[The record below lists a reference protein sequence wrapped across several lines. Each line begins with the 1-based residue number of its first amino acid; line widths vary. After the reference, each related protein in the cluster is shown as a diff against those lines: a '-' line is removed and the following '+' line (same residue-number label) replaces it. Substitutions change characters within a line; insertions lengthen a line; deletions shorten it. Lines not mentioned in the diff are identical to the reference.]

1 MGIGVE
7 VASATCATSVGS
19 SGSGVAVGVGSTGS
33 GVAVGSGVSVESLE
47 SVTSLHDVCPGW
59 SWVVPVAQGV
69 WPDCACGRD
78 EAAGLRVLARALACS
93 ILVGAGSA

>member
-1 MGIGVE
+1 MVVFEVGNLGKKLGIVGIGVE

-47 SVTSLHDVCPGW
+47 SMTSLHDVCPGW
-59 SWVVPVAQGV
+59 S
-69 WPDCACGRD
+69 
-78 EAAGLRVLARALACS
+78 
-93 ILVGAGSA
+93 